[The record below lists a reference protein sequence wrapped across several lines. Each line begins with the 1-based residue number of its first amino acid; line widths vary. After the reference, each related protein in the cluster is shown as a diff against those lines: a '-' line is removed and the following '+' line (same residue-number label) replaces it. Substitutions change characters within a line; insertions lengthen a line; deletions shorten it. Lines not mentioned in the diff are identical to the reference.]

1 MYAEENVE
9 EIMFCRKA
17 EKEKGRSKKE
27 RKCGGWGGGWDG
39 TCTPGGELRE
49 RRGSYTHGSPL
60 TGREISWE

>member
-27 RKCGGWGGGWDG
+27 R
-39 TCTPGGELRE
+39 RE
-49 RRGSYTHGSPL
+49 PRAV
-60 TGREISWE
+60 INF